1 LNPYANRSFRVGE
14 LAADFVPT
22 EAGTAALSALAQS
35 GVRVRILTNSLAATD
50 VTPVHAGYS
59 NYREELLRAGV
70 QLYELK
76 PSAKQKSEQRSGIG
90 GSSGASLHAKTF
102 AVDRSRIFVGSFNF
116 DPRSARLNT
125 EIGVVLESAALAS
138 RLSGAFDTQILRAA
152 YEVRLTADGRGIEW
166 IERTERGEVRHASTP
181 GAGVLR
187 RLWIGFL
194 SLLPIEWLL

>member
-1 LNPYANRSFRVGE
+1 
-14 LAADFVPT
+14 
-22 EAGTAALSALAQS
+22 
-35 GVRVRILTNSLAATD
+35 
-50 VTPVHAGYS
+50 
-59 NYREELLRAGV
+59 
-70 QLYELK
+70 
-76 PSAKQKSEQRSGIG
+76 
-90 GSSGASLHAKTF
+90 
-102 AVDRSRIFVGSFNF
+102 VDRARIFVGSFNF

-138 RLSGAFDTQILRAA
+138 RLSGAFDTQILHAA

-166 IERTERGEVRHASTP
+166 IERTERGEVRHGSAP